1 MKSDGGWAGEGG
13 GGSVVVLLFG
23 GNVFECLSGF
33 CNTIQLKFDNR

>member
-1 MKSDGGWAGEGG
+1 MGGRER
-13 GGSVVVLLFG
+13 VVGVALWFYCFG